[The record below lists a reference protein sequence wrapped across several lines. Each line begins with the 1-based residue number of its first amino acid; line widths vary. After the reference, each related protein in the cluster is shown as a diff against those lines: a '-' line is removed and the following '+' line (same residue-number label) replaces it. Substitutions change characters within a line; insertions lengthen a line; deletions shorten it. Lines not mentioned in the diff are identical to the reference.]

1 MKLGDGIVATWR
13 DVAERRRAEETM
25 AGQAAALR
33 RSTAELEDRVQQRT
47 SDLLRSNQELEGFSY
62 SVAHDLRAPL
72 RAIHG
77 YCQILLDDHAAQL
90 DGDGQAL
97 LGNVGRYAERM
108 GHLIEGLL
116 ALASVAGK
124 TPGTCPST

>member
-1 MKLGDGIVATWR
+1 M
-13 DVAERRRAEETM
+13 
-25 AGQAAALR
+25 
-33 RSTAELEDRVQQRT
+33 
-47 SDLLRSNQELEGFSY
+47 
-62 SVAHDLRAPL
+62 AHDLRAPL

-90 DGDGQAL
+90 DEDGQAL
-97 LGNVGRYAERM
+97 LGNVARYAERM

-116 ALASVAGK
+116 ALASVGRR